1 MAYIITDNNGI
12 IQGAGDTVDAA
23 WDDARATLA
32 AAQVELI
39 GDDVDST
46 ECLGNWTRESGLRCL
61 PASDAVIADV
71 NDMGGDIAWRMVG
84 GVAVTTAEAD
94 A

>member
-1 MAYIITDNNGI
+1 MAYIITDNDVI
-12 IQGAGDTVDAA
+12 IYGTGDTVDAA

-46 ECLGNWTRESGLRCL
+46 ECLGSWTRESGLRCV
-61 PASDAVIADV
+61 PASDAVIAAVMDE
-71 NDMGGDIAWRMVG
+71 GGDIAWRTVG
-84 GVAVTTAEAD
+84 GVAVTTAEAY